1 MAKNKYNKASDAAQT
16 KSSATATQVQR
27 NVNATVHTRPA
38 QQHVSQSLDQQRAA
52 FVWDRLTEA
61 RKIHPALFDPYTKL
75 TKGAGT
81 LIMQNG
87 LMPTLAFYG
96 DKAKGGAAS
105 RGQGN
110 EHLQLLSH
118 LLQWLEKQGLISGNS
133 FEEAMNSLLT
143 KSSRDYRA
151 ITEECLALIRWIR
164 HFASALNKME

>member
-1 MAKNKYNKASDAAQT
+1 MSKT
-16 KSSATATQVQR
+16 
-27 NVNATVHTRPA
+27 
-38 QQHVSQSLDQQRAA
+38 LDQERAE
-52 FVWDRLTEA
+52 FIWKKLTELKKSA
-61 RKIHPALFDPYTKL
+61 PTILDPYTKL
-75 TKGAGT
+75 SKGAGT